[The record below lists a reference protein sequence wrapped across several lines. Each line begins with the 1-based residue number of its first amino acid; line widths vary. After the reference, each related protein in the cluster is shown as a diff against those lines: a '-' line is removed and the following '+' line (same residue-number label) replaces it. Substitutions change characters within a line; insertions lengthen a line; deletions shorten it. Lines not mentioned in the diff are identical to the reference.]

1 VQSAASSGAFIP
13 AHLTCLIVPFSF
25 LLSFLHRH
33 HLLSLSLLL
42 AVRSYRPSSSVFTAP
57 SLPVADG
64 LRELLSRA
72 NAEMRSVVDAAK
84 RETALHRP
92 AGDLGDAARDAIGSS
107 IASSSSSSQ
116 PQQGDTESERLLTEI
131 SRLRRH
137 IAALEDTTDGS
148 VERHQSELLAL
159 TTELQAE
166 IDRLAHDNTAL
177 RRRLVL
183 DTVPGGDP
191 SRVKSVAEL
200 YSDILTLRADADAA
214 FKGEDHLPRV
224 VVVGDQSAGKTS
236 VLEMI
241 ARARI
246 FPRGAGEMMTR
257 APVQVRRSSP
267 TRHVFSRFYFPSDI
281 NRVHQ
286 LLWHPLLRPQ
296 RASLL
301 FLHSMPALFQAEKEL
316 KN

>member
-1 VQSAASSGAFIP
+1 
-13 AHLTCLIVPFSF
+13 
-25 LLSFLHRH
+25 
-33 HLLSLSLLL
+33 
-42 AVRSYRPSSSVFTAP
+42 
-57 SLPVADG
+57 
-64 LRELLSRA
+64 
-72 NAEMRSVVDAAK
+72 MRSAVDAAK

-107 IASSSSSSQ
+107 IASSSSSSSQPQ

-267 TRHVFSRFYFPSDI
+267 TRHVFSRFYFPSYI
-281 NRVHQ
+281 NRAHQ
-286 LLWHPLLRPQ
+286 LLWHPLLSPLDTSTVPSGKITGSICQ
-296 RASLL
+296 RTHHSLANESTDQPADHPNPPTL
-301 FLHSMPALFQAEKEL
+301 THPSTHPIHSLSGNDVGRRRADSQPSWRLSCVSHGP
-316 KN
+316 